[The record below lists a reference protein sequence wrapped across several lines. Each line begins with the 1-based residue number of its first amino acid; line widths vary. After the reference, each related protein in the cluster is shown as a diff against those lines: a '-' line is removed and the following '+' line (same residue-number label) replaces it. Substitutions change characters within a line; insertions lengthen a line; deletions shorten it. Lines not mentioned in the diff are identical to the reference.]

1 MKKEENAAEKEEE
14 IKLLS
19 DEIIEHIKEYKEAKA
34 EYINIQEEKLYDKYE
49 MTEANG
55 RTEEDVTIVYAYVT
69 FRSMKGKDRCIN
81 TFSHVEDLAKKDPK
95 EDEKKF
101 MDMYLEIEEALPPG
115 AMQW

>member
-1 MKKEENAAEKEEE
+1 
-14 IKLLS
+14 
-19 DEIIEHIKEYKEAKA
+19 
-34 EYINIQEEKLYDKYE
+34 

-69 FRSMKGKDRCIN
+69 FRSMKGKDSCIN

-101 MDMYLEIEEALPPG
+101 MEMYLEIEEA
-115 AMQW
+115 